1 MRRYEKSLEVRER
14 VAAAR
19 LAVPEG
25 LMTQVALA
33 LQQGLYYIFFPVLVI
48 APPFQL
54 AVRLL
59 IHSDFKLLLLPF
71 KALWWLGAGFLVTVS
86 LVWMGRSL
94 WRWLLLLPGLLISRM
109 CYIYQACTPRGVD
122 ASRDLKMAMC
132 DLWPLTW
139 LILAVPSTALGSVGS
154 TAAATGAVVIEGE
167 VRARQD

>member
-94 WRWLLLLPGLLISRM
+94 WRWLLLLPGLLSNDLIQPGRPRLQRLGTREPRVAAAR
-109 CYIYQACTPRGVD
+109 IPGPGPGPPARAVQPRG
-122 ASRDLKMAMC
+122 R
-132 DLWPLTW
+132 
-139 LILAVPSTALGSVGS
+139 
-154 TAAATGAVVIEGE
+154 
-167 VRARQD
+167 